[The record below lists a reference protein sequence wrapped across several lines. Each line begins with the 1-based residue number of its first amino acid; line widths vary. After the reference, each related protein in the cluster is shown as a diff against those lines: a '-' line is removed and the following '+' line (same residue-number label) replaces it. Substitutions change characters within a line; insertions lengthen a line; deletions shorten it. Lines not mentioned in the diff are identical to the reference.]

1 LTTLGNDSTKSAN
14 KQQKNGQFELLGEDS
29 ESDSDDSLLNAQ
41 DERLKLIKVV
51 ESAAKPST
59 SNGNDGGKASTST
72 AAF

>member
-1 LTTLGNDSTKSAN
+1 LTTLGDDSTKSAN

-41 DERLKLIKVV
+41 DERLKLIRVV
-51 ESAAKPST
+51 ENAAKPST
-59 SNGNDGGKASTST
+59 SNGHDGGKASTST